1 MKISSRF
8 TIAVHTL
15 LCILEF
21 KDEKITSN
29 FISESVQVNPV
40 IIRNILIQLQKADI
54 ITVKRGTGGISL
66 NKKTEN
72 ITLLDIFNAVESL
85 DEGKLF
91 SFHENPNKKCPVGSR
106 INDILQ
112 PKLDNVQQAMEKE
125 LKKTTLKEIYKNLKQ
140 SDDRL

>member
-21 KDEKITSN
+21 KDEKMTSSL
-29 FISESVQVNPV
+29 ISDSVNVNPV

-66 NKKTEN
+66 NRKIEN
-72 ITLLDIFNAVESL
+72 INLLDIFNAVESL
-85 DEGKLF
+85 DDNKLF
-91 SFHENPNKKCPVGSR
+91 NFHEHPNEKCPVGSR

-112 PKLDNVQQAMEKE
+112 PKLDDVQHAMEKE
-125 LKKTTLKEIYKNLKQ
+125 LKKTTLKDIYKSFKN
-140 SDDRL
+140 

>member
-21 KDEKITSN
+21 KDEKMTSSL
-29 FISESVQVNPV
+29 ISDSVNVNPV

-66 NKKTEN
+66 IRKIEN
-72 ITLLDIFNAVESL
+72 IPFLDIFNAVESL
-85 DEGKLF
+85 DDNKLF
-91 SFHENPNKKCPVGSR
+91 SFHEHPNKKCPVGSR

-112 PKLDNVQQAMEKE
+112 PKLDDVQHAMEKE
-125 LKKTTLKEIYKNLKQ
+125 LKKTTLKDIYKTFKN
-140 SDDRL
+140 

>member
-21 KDEKITSN
+21 KDDKITSN
-29 FISESVQVNPV
+29 FISGSVNVNPV
-40 IIRNILIQLQKADI
+40 IIRNILLQLQKADI

-66 NKKTEN
+66 NRKPEN

-85 DEGKLF
+85 DDNKLF
-91 SFHENPNKKCPVGSR
+91 SFHENPNKKCPIGSK

-112 PKLDNVQQAMEKE
+112 PKLDSVQNAMEKE
-125 LKKTTLKEIYKNLKQ
+125 LQKTSLRDIFKNLN
-140 SDDRL
+140 S

>member
-21 KDEKITSN
+21 KSEKVTSN
-29 FISESVQVNPV
+29 FISGSVNVNPV
-40 IIRNILIQLQKADI
+40 IIRNILLQLQKADI

-66 NKKTEN
+66 NRKPDN

-85 DEGKLF
+85 DDNTLF
-91 SFHENPNKKCPVGSR
+91 SFHENPNKKCPVGSK
-106 INDILQ
+106 INEILQ
-112 PKLDNVQQAMEKE
+112 PKLDNVQNAMEKE
-125 LKKTTLKEIYKNLKQ
+125 LQKPSLKDIFKNLN
-140 SDDRL
+140 

>member
-29 FISESVQVNPV
+29 LISNSVNVNPV

-66 NKKTEN
+66 NRKIEN

-85 DEGKLF
+85 DDNKLF
-91 SFHENPNKKCPVGSR
+91 SFHENPNKKCPVGNN
-106 INDILQ
+106 INNILQ
-112 PKLDNVQQAMEKE
+112 PKLDNVQNVMEKE
-125 LKKTTLKEIYKNLKQ
+125 LQKTTLKDIYKNLKNII
-140 SDDRL
+140 SE

>member
-21 KDEKITSN
+21 KDEKMTSS
-29 FISESVQVNPV
+29 FISDSVNVNPV

-66 NKKTEN
+66 NRKIEN
-72 ITLLDIFNAVESL
+72 INLLDIFNAVESL
-85 DEGKLF
+85 DDNKLF
-91 SFHENPNKKCPVGSR
+91 NFHEHPNKKCPVGSR

-112 PKLDNVQQAMEKE
+112 PKLDDVQHAMEKE
-125 LKKTTLKEIYKNLKQ
+125 LKKTTLKDIYKSFKN
-140 SDDRL
+140 

>member
-21 KDEKITSN
+21 KDDKITSN
-29 FISESVQVNPV
+29 FISGSVNVNPV
-40 IIRNILIQLQKADI
+40 IIRNILLQLQKADM

-66 NKKTEN
+66 NRKAEN

-85 DEGKLF
+85 DDNKLF
-91 SFHENPNKKCPVGSR
+91 SFHENPNKKCPIGSK

-112 PKLDNVQQAMEKE
+112 PKLDSVQNAMEKE
-125 LKKTTLKEIYKNLKQ
+125 LQKTSLRDIFKNLN
-140 SDDRL
+140 S

>member
-21 KDEKITSN
+21 KGEKITSN
-29 FISESVQVNPV
+29 FISNSVNVNPV
-40 IIRNILIQLQKADI
+40 IIRNILIQLQKSDI

-66 NKKTEN
+66 NRKIEN

-85 DEGKLF
+85 DDNKLF

-112 PKLDNVQQAMEKE
+112 PKLDDVQNAMEKE
-125 LKKTTLKEIYKNLKQ
+125 LQKTTLKDIYKTFIN
-140 SDDRL
+140 S

>member
-21 KDEKITSN
+21 KDDKITSN
-29 FISESVQVNPV
+29 FISGSVNVNPV
-40 IIRNILIQLQKADI
+40 IIRNILLQLQKGDI

-66 NKKTEN
+66 NRKAEN

-85 DEGKLF
+85 DDDKLF
-91 SFHENPNKKCPVGSR
+91 NFHENPNKKCPIGSR

-112 PKLDNVQQAMEKE
+112 PKLDSVQNAMEKE
-125 LKKTTLKEIYKNLKQ
+125 LQKTSLKDIFKNLN
-140 SDDRL
+140 S

>member
-21 KDEKITSN
+21 KDDKVTSN
-29 FISESVQVNPV
+29 FISGSVNVNPV
-40 IIRNILIQLQKADI
+40 IIRKILLQLQKGDI

-66 NKKTEN
+66 NRKAEN

-85 DEGKLF
+85 DDNKLF
-91 SFHENPNKKCPVGSR
+91 SFHENPNKKCPIGSK

-112 PKLDNVQQAMEKE
+112 PKLDSVQNAMEKE
-125 LKKTTLKEIYKNLKQ
+125 LQKTSLRDIFKNLN
-140 SDDRL
+140 S

>member
-29 FISESVQVNPV
+29 FISESVNVNPV

-91 SFHENPNKKCPVGSR
+91 SFHENPNKK
-106 INDILQ
+106 
-112 PKLDNVQQAMEKE
+112 
-125 LKKTTLKEIYKNLKQ
+125 
-140 SDDRL
+140 

>member
-21 KDEKITSN
+21 KDDKITSN
-29 FISESVQVNPV
+29 FISGSVNVNPV
-40 IIRNILIQLQKADI
+40 IIRNILLQLQKGDI

-66 NKKTEN
+66 NRKPEN

-85 DEGKLF
+85 DDNKLF
-91 SFHENPNKKCPVGSR
+91 SFHENPNKKCPIGSR

-112 PKLDNVQQAMEKE
+112 PKLDNVQNAMEKE
-125 LKKTTLKEIYKNLKQ
+125 LQKTSLRDIFKNLNP
-140 SDDRL
+140 

>member
-66 NKKTEN
+66 NKK
-72 ITLLDIFNAVESL
+72 
-85 DEGKLF
+85 
-91 SFHENPNKKCPVGSR
+91 
-106 INDILQ
+106 
-112 PKLDNVQQAMEKE
+112 
-125 LKKTTLKEIYKNLKQ
+125 
-140 SDDRL
+140 

>member
-91 SFHENPNKKCPVGSR
+91 SFHENPNKKCPVGGN
-106 INDILQ
+106 INKILQ
-112 PKLDNVQQAMEKE
+112 PKLDSVQYAMEKE
-125 LKKTTLKEIYKNLKQ
+125 LKKTTLKDIYKSLQTK
-140 SDDRL
+140 

>member
-21 KDEKITSN
+21 KDEKMTSSL
-29 FISESVQVNPV
+29 ISDSVNVNPV

-66 NKKTEN
+66 NRKIEN
-72 ITLLDIFNAVESL
+72 INLLGIFNAVESL
-85 DEGKLF
+85 DDNKLF
-91 SFHENPNKKCPVGSR
+91 SFHEHPNKKCPVGSR
-106 INDILQ
+106 INDI
-112 PKLDNVQQAMEKE
+112 
-125 LKKTTLKEIYKNLKQ
+125 KKTTLKDIYKSLKN
-140 SDDRL
+140 

>member
-21 KDEKITSN
+21 KDEKMTSSL
-29 FISESVQVNPV
+29 ISDSVNVNPV

-66 NKKTEN
+66 NRKIEN

-85 DEGKLF
+85 DDNKLF
-91 SFHENPNKKCPVGSR
+91 SFHEHPNKKCPVGSR

-112 PKLDNVQQAMEKE
+112 PKLDDVQHAMEKE
-125 LKKTTLKEIYKNLKQ
+125 LKKTTLKDIYKSFKN
-140 SDDRL
+140 

>member
-21 KDEKITSN
+21 KDDKITSN
-29 FISESVQVNPV
+29 FISGSVNVNPV
-40 IIRNILIQLQKADI
+40 IIRNILLQLQKGDI

-66 NKKTEN
+66 NRKPEN
-72 ITLLDIFNAVESL
+72 ITLLDVFNAVESL
-85 DEGKLF
+85 DNNKLF
-91 SFHENPNKKCPVGSR
+91 SFHENPNKKCPVGSK

-112 PKLDNVQQAMEKE
+112 PKLDNVQNAMEKE
-125 LKKTTLKEIYKNLKQ
+125 LQKTSLKDIYKIFCNNVNK
-140 SDDRL
+140 